1 MYGLLKKVC
10 QAYLEVRYIS
20 NSHEVIQVEV
30 LNFIYESVRLKIS
43 AIVVTKRYIE
53 ANVNNSSKL
62 IKKLNLGNHYSKNL
76 SPKVLPIKSS
86 ENI

>member
-1 MYGLLKKVC
+1 M
-10 QAYLEVRYIS
+10 
-20 NSHEVIQVEV
+20 
-30 LNFIYESVRLKIS
+30 LNFIYESGRLKIS